1 MLDERTVRD
10 RIKTLM
16 VDKLGLDGLKPEEIA
31 DDASFEWLE
40 LDSVDALEL
49 VVWLEKDFGIKVA
62 NEDLKRETFES
73 VGSLS
78 DVILGYIRAK
88 EG

>member
-1 MLDERTVRD
+1 MLNERTVRD
-10 RIKTLM
+10 RVKTLM

>member
-1 MLDERTVRD
+1 LLNERTVRD
-10 RIKTLM
+10 RVKTLM